1 MTVSLDNELQLQ
13 YQRKLVRTFELD
25 YVSSISANECWKMS
39 RYVYFF
45 STKGE
50 KNLLMINIVSEGREE
65 LAWCPKF
72 FCTGL

>member
-39 RYVYFF
+39 RYVYLFLNK
-45 STKGE
+45 KG
-50 KNLLMINIVSEGREE
+50 KKSPDYQH
-65 LAWCPKF
+65 CK
-72 FCTGL
+72 